1 MHQGVQTNSQFAYYY
16 YHYYYKSVKRKC
28 SSAYYY
34 YYCKHARPQEKHEDQ
49 NNKLA
54 IRMAVKNTT
63 VNRN

>member
-16 YHYYYKSVKRKC
+16 YHYYYKSVKRNC
-28 SSAYYY
+28 SSAYY

-63 VNRN
+63 VKRN

>member
-28 SSAYYY
+28 SSAYY

>member
-34 YYCKHARPQEKHEDQ
+34 YCKHARPQEKHEDQ

-63 VNRN
+63 VKRN